1 MIVILQYLFV
11 LGASIDP
18 GPLVWPPGDMLA
30 ERRQGA
36 IVLRL
41 QPLSVQDIK
50 DIKTLL
56 NLASHTNIT

>member
-36 IVLRL
+36 AVLRL